1 MVVLM
6 NRNRDFSDYSSRIRQ
21 GFSFGKFWR
30 RLTPGQIVLTGFV
43 LIAIIGMFLLMLPVS
58 NVHGWW
64 TNWLDA
70 LFTSTSAV
78 CVTGLVVLD
87 TGTYWSLFG
96 QIVIILLI
104 QIGGLGFMTMMT
116 FFFLALGKRVTFHDR
131 LLLQSSVNSS
141 HVQGIIQFV
150 KYILGSAFAIEAVGG
165 ILLSTVFIPQ
175 YGWGKGIWFGF
186 WHSISMYCN
195 AGFDLIGGFQS
206 FTGYVDNWTLS
217 LTVCALIV
225 IGGLGF
231 SVYVDLIEYFGS
243 KLSMKKIDDRKVYSK
258 PVHALSVHSK
268 IVLVT
273 TGVLIVGGAFTF
285 YMLER
290 SNPATMGNLSGSG
303 KFLASLFQSVT
314 PRTAGANT
322 IDQAAMTSPSRLV
335 TNVLMFIGGS
345 PGSTAGGI
353 KTTCIATIF
362 ITVWSV
368 LMGKKRANCF
378 HREIPSMTIR
388 RAMCVFTIG
397 MAVVIL
403 TFFIVMVNNPDL
415 NSDFLLFEVFS
426 AFDTV
431 GLTCGVTTHL
441 SSVSRMAIIIAM
453 MIGRVGPL
461 TIASVLTSTEKRER
475 KNEGQFKLP
484 DGNILI
490 G

>member
-1 MVVLM
+1 M

-290 SNPATMGNLSGSG
+290 SNPAQQTRDKRPDVYRRLSRIDGRRDQDHLYRDHIYHRMVGSDGQEAGELLPQGNPVHDHPSRDVRLYHRYGRRHPDLLYRYGQQSGSQFG
-303 KFLASLFQSVT
+303 LSAVRSFFGIRYR
-314 PRTAGANT
+314 RTYLRRNDSSEQRKPYGDYHRDDDRPCRTSDHRVGSDLYRKART
-322 IDQAAMTSPSRLV
+322 QKRRPVQAA
-335 TNVLMFIGGS
+335 
-345 PGSTAGGI
+345 
-353 KTTCIATIF
+353 
-362 ITVWSV
+362 
-368 LMGKKRANCF
+368 
-378 HREIPSMTIR
+378 
-388 RAMCVFTIG
+388 
-397 MAVVIL
+397 
-403 TFFIVMVNNPDL
+403 
-415 NSDFLLFEVFS
+415 
-426 AFDTV
+426 
-431 GLTCGVTTHL
+431 
-441 SSVSRMAIIIAM
+441 
-453 MIGRVGPL
+453 
-461 TIASVLTSTEKRER
+461 
-475 KNEGQFKLP
+475 
-484 DGNILI
+484 
-490 G
+490 

>member
-1 MVVLM
+1 M

-206 FTGYVDNWTLS
+206 FTG
-217 LTVCALIV
+217 
-225 IGGLGF
+225 
-231 SVYVDLIEYFGS
+231 
-243 KLSMKKIDDRKVYSK
+243 
-258 PVHALSVHSK
+258 
-268 IVLVT
+268 
-273 TGVLIVGGAFTF
+273 
-285 YMLER
+285 
-290 SNPATMGNLSGSG
+290 
-303 KFLASLFQSVT
+303 
-314 PRTAGANT
+314 
-322 IDQAAMTSPSRLV
+322 
-335 TNVLMFIGGS
+335 
-345 PGSTAGGI
+345 
-353 KTTCIATIF
+353 
-362 ITVWSV
+362 
-368 LMGKKRANCF
+368 
-378 HREIPSMTIR
+378 
-388 RAMCVFTIG
+388 
-397 MAVVIL
+397 
-403 TFFIVMVNNPDL
+403 
-415 NSDFLLFEVFS
+415 
-426 AFDTV
+426 
-431 GLTCGVTTHL
+431 
-441 SSVSRMAIIIAM
+441 
-453 MIGRVGPL
+453 
-461 TIASVLTSTEKRER
+461 
-475 KNEGQFKLP
+475 
-484 DGNILI
+484 
-490 G
+490 

>member
-1 MVVLM
+1 M
-6 NRNRDFSDYSSRIRQ
+6 NNSSEFSDFSKNTRIKRA
-21 GFSFGKFWR
+21 FSFSGFWR
-30 RLTPGQIVLTGFV
+30 QMTPGQIVLAGFL
-43 LIAIIGMFLLMLPVS
+43 LIDLIGMFLLMLPIS
-58 NVHGWW
+58 NVHHWW
-64 TNWLDA
+64 TYWEDA

-96 QIVIILLI
+96 QIVIITLI

-116 FFFLALGKRVTFHDR
+116 IFFLALGKRITFHDR
-131 LLLQSSVNSS
+131 LLLQSSVNSDK
-141 HVQGIIQFV
+141 VQGIIQFI
-150 KYILGSAFAIEAVGG
+150 KYILTYAFSIELIGS
-165 ILLSTVFIPQ
+165 ILLATVFVPV
-175 YGWGKGIWFGF
+175 YGWGKGIYFGV
-186 WHSISMYCN
+186 WHAISMYCN

-206 FTGYVDNWTLS
+206 FTGYVENWTLN
-217 LTVCALIV
+217 LTVCALIA

-231 SVYVDLIEYFGS
+231 AVYVDLLDYFKS
-243 KLSMKKIDDRKVYSK
+243 KMSTRKIGTKKNERHGA
-258 PVHALSVHSK
+258 VHALSIHSK

-273 TGVLIVGGAFTF
+273 TGILIVGGTLLFWL
-285 YMLER
+285 LER
-290 SNPATMGNLSGSG
+290 NNPETMGNLSAGG
-303 KFLASLFQSVT
+303 QFLASLFQSIT

-322 IDQAAMTSPSRLV
+322 IDQAAMVPASRTL
-335 TNVLMFIGGS
+335 TDILMFIGGS

-353 KTTCIATIF
+353 KTTCIAVI
-362 ITVWSV
+362 IMTVWSV

-397 MAVVIL
+397 MGVVIL
-403 TFFIVMVNNPDL
+403 TYFILLVNQPADNP
-415 NSDFLLFEVFS
+415 NFLLFEVFS

-431 GLTCGVTTHL
+431 GLTCGVTTGL
-441 SSVSRMAIIIAM
+441 NGISKFAIICAM
-453 MIGRVGPL
+453 FIGRVGPL